1 MLMCVSCVRYDSC
14 AFCLALLL
22 MFVLFYSNLSDFS
35 FSYFILSLLFRFIIQ
50 IPAWFL
56 IKDREGIDLNGTE
69 EMDDLGR
76 AEGQEIV
83 IRNSICE
90 KSTFNK
96 VKVEKKTQ
104 FLPERSSIL
113 YILSTMM

>member
-35 FSYFILSLLFRFIIQ
+35 FSYFILSLFRFIIQ

-56 IKDREGIDLNGTE
+56 IKDREGIDLNETE
-69 EMDDLGR
+69 VMDDLGR
-76 AEGQEIV
+76 AGGQEIV
-83 IRNSICE
+83 IRNSI
-90 KSTFNK
+90 
-96 VKVEKKTQ
+96 
-104 FLPERSSIL
+104 
-113 YILSTMM
+113 